1 MSTRLP
7 ASDTYEERKRR
18 NTICFKPDYSPADL
32 RVQVGYGVWPRFAYP
47 IKENDIILVPAL
59 FLNVFSDIRNAYN
72 ELMDEMNYDDFCAW
86 HGNKE
91 LDGTHCN

>member
-32 RVQVGYGVWPRFAYP
+32 RVQVGYGVWPRFAYIQLRRMMSSLYP
-47 IKENDIILVPAL
+47 LY
-59 FLNVFSDIRNAYN
+59 F
-72 ELMDEMNYDDFCAW
+72 
-86 HGNKE
+86 
-91 LDGTHCN
+91 